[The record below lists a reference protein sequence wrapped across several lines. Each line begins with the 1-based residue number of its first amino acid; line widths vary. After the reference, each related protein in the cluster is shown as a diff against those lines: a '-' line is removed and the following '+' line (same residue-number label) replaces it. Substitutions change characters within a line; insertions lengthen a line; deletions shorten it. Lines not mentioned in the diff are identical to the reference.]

1 MEVRPALAEVRAH
14 AQRAER
20 LGYDGLSVPEAIHDG
35 MLVALLCL
43 EHTTRLRVATGAIV
57 AFARSPMLTA
67 QGAWDLQRL
76 SGGRF
81 ELGLGS
87 QVKGNLEGRFGVAW
101 SPPAPRMRDYVRALR
116 AVFARWQDGAPLAFE
131 SAHYRLTRMQP
142 YFDPGPLDP
151 PGLKIWVGAVNPGM
165 TRVAGEV
172 ADGVLMHPT
181 NSDPRTL
188 RDVTRPALAAGAA
201 CGGRK
206 PEDVAIH
213 ACPFIV
219 TGRNPAELATAREV
233 VRETLT
239 FLYSTPAYWP
249 ALVHHG
255 WGEVGEQL
263 HRLTR
268 AGAWQEMRGMV
279 TDAMLAQLVP
289 QAGYDAIADV
299 LLEWYGGL
307 ATRIAFPLPADPAHD
322 VAIAKVVARLRAA

>member
-1 MEVRPALAEVRAH
+1 MEVRPPLTEARAH
-14 AQRAER
+14 AQRAEK
-20 LGYDGLSVPEAIHDG
+20 LGYDGLSVPEAVHDG

-43 EHTTRLRVATGAIV
+43 EHTQRLRVATGAIV

-116 AVFARWQDGAPLAFE
+116 AVFARWQDGTELAFE
-131 SAHYRLTRMQP
+131 SASYRLTRMQP
-142 YFDPGPLDP
+142 YFDPGPLETPAP
-151 PGLKIWVGAVNPGM
+151 PIWLGAVNPGM

-188 RDVTRPALAAGAA
+188 REITRPALAAGAA
-201 CGGRK
+201 RAGR
-206 PEDVAIH
+206 PASATAIH

-219 TGRNPAELATAREV
+219 TGRSDAELAAARET

-255 WGEVGEQL
+255 WGEIGERL
-263 HRLTR
+263 HALTR
-268 AGAWQEMRGMV
+268 AGDWARMRGLV
-279 TDAMLAQLVP
+279 SDAMLAALVP
-289 QAGYDAIADV
+289 QARYEEIADV
-299 LLEWYGGL
+299 LLAWYGGL
-307 ATRIAFPLPADPAHD
+307 ATRIAFPLPADPSQDAE
-322 VAIAKVVARLRAA
+322 IAKVVAKLRAA

>member
-1 MEVRPALAEVRAH
+1 MEVRQPLAGVGAH
-14 AQRAER
+14 ARRAEQ
-20 LGYDGLSVPEAIHDG
+20 LGYDGLSVPEAVHDG

-43 EHTTRLRVATGAIV
+43 EHTSRLRVATGAIV

-76 SGGRF
+76 SSGRF

-101 SPPAPRMRDYVRALR
+101 SPPAPRMRDYVLALR
-116 AVFARWQDGAPLAFE
+116 AVFARWQDGTPLAFE
-131 SAHYRLTRMQP
+131 SPHYRLTRMQP
-142 YFDPGPLDP
+142 YFDPGPLEHP
-151 PGLKIWVGAVNPGM
+151 RLPIWLGAVNPGM

-188 RDVTRPALAAGAA
+188 REVTQPALAAGAA
-201 CGGRK
+201 RRGR
-206 PEDVAIH
+206 PAGDVAIQ
-213 ACPFIV
+213 ACPFV
-219 TGRNPAELATAREV
+219 ATGRNREELEAAREV

-239 FLYSTPAYWP
+239 FLYSTPVYWP

-255 WGEVGEQL
+255 WGDVGEQL

-268 AGAWQEMRGMV
+268 AGAWRELRGLV
-279 TDAMLAQLVP
+279 TDEMLAKLVP
-289 QAGYDAIADV
+289 QGCYGEIADV

-307 ATRIAFPLPADPAHD
+307 ATRIAFPLPADPAND
-322 VAIAKVVARLRAA
+322 AEITKVVARLRAA

>member
-1 MEVRPALAEVRAH
+1 MEVRSPLAEAGAH
-14 AQRAER
+14 ARRAER
-20 LGYDGLSVPEAIHDG
+20 LGYQGLSVPEAVHDG

-43 EHTTRLRVATGAIV
+43 EHTRELRVATGAIV

-131 SAHYRLTRMQP
+131 SPHYRLTRMQP
-142 YFDPGPLDP
+142 YFDPGPLEHPQP
-151 PGLKIWVGAVNPGM
+151 PIWLGAVNPGM

-188 RDVTRPALAAGAA
+188 REVTRPALAKGAER
-201 CGGRK
+201 GGRHA
-206 PEDVAIH
+206 DAIAIH
-213 ACPFIV
+213 ACPFVV
-219 TGRNPAELATAREV
+219 TGRDAAELAVARET

-255 WGEVGEQL
+255 WGEVGERL
-263 HRLTR
+263 HQHSR
-268 AGAWQEMRGMV
+268 AGAWAEMRGRV
-279 TDAMLAQLVP
+279 SDAMLAKLVP
-289 QAGYDAIADV
+289 QAVYGEIADV

-307 ATRIAFPLPADPAHD
+307 ATRIAFPLPENPACD
-322 VAIAKVVARLRAA
+322 AEIAKVVARLRGA

>member
-1 MEVRPALAEVRAH
+1 MEVRQPLAGAGAH
-14 AQRAER
+14 ARRAEQ
-20 LGYDGLSVPEAIHDG
+20 LGYDGLSVPEAVHDG

-43 EHTTRLRVATGAIV
+43 EHTSGLRVATGAIV

-67 QGAWDLQRL
+67 QGAWDLQCL

-101 SPPAPRMRDYVRALR
+101 SPPAPRMRDYVLALR
-116 AVFARWQDGAPLAFE
+116 AVFARWQDGTPLAFE
-131 SAHYRLTRMQP
+131 SSHYRLTRMQP
-142 YFDPGPLDP
+142 YFDPGPLEHP
-151 PGLKIWVGAVNPGM
+151 RLPIWLGAVNPGM

-188 RDVTRPALAAGAA
+188 REVTQPALAAGATRR
-201 CGGRK
+201 GR
-206 PEDVAIH
+206 PAGAVAVH
-213 ACPFIV
+213 ACPFIA
-219 TGRNPAELATAREV
+219 TGRNREELEAAREV

-255 WGEVGEQL
+255 WGDVGEQL

-268 AGAWQEMRGMV
+268 AGAWGELRGLV
-279 TDAMLAQLVP
+279 TDEMLAKLVP
-289 QAGYDAIADV
+289 QACYGEIADV
-299 LLEWYGGL
+299 LIEWYGGL
-307 ATRIAFPLPADPAHD
+307 ATRIAFPLPADPAND
-322 VAIAKVVARLRAA
+322 AEIAKVVARLRAA